1 MKLFFRQRGG
11 GGGGRGATKVIK
23 FFARIT
29 EQSLVSYK
37 KFSEKI

>member
-1 MKLFFRQRGG
+1 MKLFLGNGG
-11 GGGGRGATKVIK
+11 GGGEGGDNKGDEV
-23 FFARIT
+23 FARIT

>member
-1 MKLFFRQRGG
+1 MKLFLGNGG
-11 GGGGRGATKVIK
+11 GGGGGNLGDEV
-23 FFARIT
+23 FARIT